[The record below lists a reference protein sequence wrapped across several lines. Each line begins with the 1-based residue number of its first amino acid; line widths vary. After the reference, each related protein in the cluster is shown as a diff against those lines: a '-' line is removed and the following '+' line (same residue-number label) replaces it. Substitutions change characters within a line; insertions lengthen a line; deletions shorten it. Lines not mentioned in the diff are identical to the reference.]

1 MKSYSNKEKQMLVLI
16 NDIWIFKTLH
26 NASALT
32 ELKKFAGV
40 DGECNQAEKVLNLG
54 IIKRNPLPA

>member
-1 MKSYSNKEKQMLVLI
+1 MLVLI

-40 DGECNQAEKVLNLG
+40 DSECNQAEKVLNLG